1 MSEHT
6 VIRDN
11 RIAPHATSRRRC
23 TDQSCNTR
31 SLSEGKHII
40 SHSIKTERTWMQSR
54 CRRYRRSAVWA
65 AAVLFSGILS
75 LRYVAAY
82 TCENPFLCTSSLFRL
97 LSLYSSACALSQGA
111 RIPCISPR
119 ETAPECVKHV
129 HVSVCPLHV
138 CACLYHGAFKAVGS
152 TSSCDVCVCVYKVQ
166 RLVF

>member
-1 MSEHT
+1 M
-6 VIRDN
+6 IRDN

-82 TCENPFLCTSSLFRL
+82 TCENPFLCTSSLFRP

-119 ETAPECVKHV
+119 ETAPECQACARISVPTTHLC
-129 HVSVCPLHV
+129 VSISWSL
-138 CACLYHGAFKAVGS
+138 
-152 TSSCDVCVCVYKVQ
+152 
-166 RLVF
+166 